1 MKNNIMNQ
9 IRIEKIIL
17 SISGTGDVLER
28 GVKLLKLLTGKKPAK
43 MKSHKRIPAFSVR
56 PGLEVGA
63 LVTIR
68 DNKEEFLRKLLAA
81 KDNILEKKQ
90 FNDNS
95 FTFGIKEYIEIP
107 GIEYDREVGILGLDV
122 TVVFTNTGK
131 RVKLKKIK
139 RGKIPIRKRVSK
151 EEIIKYMEEKFNTE
165 FN

>member
-1 MKNNIMNQ
+1 MNQ